1 MNETKYIVPKSL
13 DANNILDFLRMTEDV
28 FKMKGQLI
36 PNVMFDLSN
45 VNRTNILGLLLIY
58 KFVEYTSIND
68 CFKNPLLQYNNYVEE
83 ELKKYGFWELLQAYM
98 NEKDF
103 NYRDLD
109 FKDEGRFFIAPLALL
124 REKKYNIEE
133 SFLPKIENYYAYDE
147 KVVSMVL
154 TCLGEV
160 LLNFWEHAVNDTK
173 SIIVAVGN
181 KDKVEIACADT
192 GNGSVS
198 TLAPVLNY
206 KGPKENI
213 LGKALIKGIT
223 SKKMTN
229 HMGYGLWI
237 LDEIVTATQGKLHI
251 YSEGAYIFNN
261 HGKKIKGLCS
271 FWQGTIIYL
280 SLPLANPKTLSD
292 IASVYDDDS
301 LTEIKIKFE

>member
-109 FKDEGRFFIAPLALL
+109 FKDEGRFFI
-124 REKKYNIEE
+124 
-133 SFLPKIENYYAYDE
+133 
-147 KVVSMVL
+147 
-154 TCLGEV
+154 
-160 LLNFWEHAVNDTK
+160 
-173 SIIVAVGN
+173 
-181 KDKVEIACADT
+181 EIGRAH
-192 GNGSVS
+192 V
-198 TLAPVLNY
+198 
-206 KGPKENI
+206 
-213 LGKALIKGIT
+213 
-223 SKKMTN
+223 
-229 HMGYGLWI
+229 
-237 LDEIVTATQGKLHI
+237 
-251 YSEGAYIFNN
+251 
-261 HGKKIKGLCS
+261 
-271 FWQGTIIYL
+271 
-280 SLPLANPKTLSD
+280 
-292 IASVYDDDS
+292 
-301 LTEIKIKFE
+301 